1 MTTFN
6 TASEDLTLKE
16 SSAEKNLKPPSRTRQ
31 ISVENTETL
40 SRTSNPKKVNT
51 TTKKQKVAYLS
62 SNDSGQILAKS
73 KNDKS
78 PVSTLH
84 DTTLYGG
91 ETELKKG
98 QGKKDIKS
106 KNDLKLT
113 IPL

>member
-31 ISVENTETL
+31 ISVENTESL
-40 SRTSNPKKVNT
+40 SRQSDRNPKKVNT

-98 QGKKDIKS
+98 ITKAGPILVNK
-106 KNDLKLT
+106 
-113 IPL
+113 